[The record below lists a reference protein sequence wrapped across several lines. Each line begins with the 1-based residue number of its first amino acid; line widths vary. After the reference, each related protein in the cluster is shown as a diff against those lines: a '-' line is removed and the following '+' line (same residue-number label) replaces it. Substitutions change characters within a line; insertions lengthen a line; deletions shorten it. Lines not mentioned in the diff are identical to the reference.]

1 MNPRQAILRNY
12 YYRTFD
18 GKNIKIRCLDTSYF
32 GGTVIKVVP
41 ESIYEVLKV
50 TNRLDDCLFIFEF
63 EYVVKSHEMD
73 ETRLRKFA
81 FKIVSDKEYEMYQ
94 NVEKPFDIDDG
105 KEIRRPKKV
114 EN

>member
-1 MNPRQAILRNY
+1 
-12 YYRTFD
+12 
-18 GKNIKIRCLDTSYF
+18 
-32 GGTVIKVVP
+32 
-41 ESIYEVLKV
+41 
-50 TNRLDDCLFIFEF
+50 
-63 EYVVKSHEMD
+63 MD
-73 ETRLRKFA
+73 ETRLKKFA